1 MWQFDTP
8 SENIMRLKQFG
19 AAGWRVWLVHL
30 PHRWGTDRLE
40 VEIHYP
46 PAMLGRPDTLGYR
59 FNIDLSGMKSGI
71 LQENPYVRGQ
81 VTEPDGGSRPLVI
94 DSIPVGTRNILT
106 LGVI

>member
-46 PAMLGRPDTLGYR
+46 PAMLGRPDMLGYR

>member
-59 FNIDLSGMKSGI
+59 FKIDLDGMKAGS
-71 LQENPYVRGQ
+71 LHENPYVHGQ
-81 VTEPDGGSRPLVI
+81 VTEPDESSKRLVI
-94 DSIPVGTRNILT
+94 DAIPASQRNIFT